1 MAVYS
6 PRAPFPS
13 SKSNRS
19 EWIHELLR
27 YGPPGEEKPA
37 LLDEDGR
44 YRDLAGKINDI
55 DGDALSP
62 DGLAALAKIATASLP
77 LVEGTVRLGPP
88 VAGIGKIVAVG
99 INYAAHGQETKIAIP
114 DDPIL
119 FSKAITSLSGPNDP
133 VVLPK
138 GSKKGDWEVELAVII
153 GSRAQYVAQE
163 DALDVVAGYSI
174 INDVSERE
182 FQLERD
188 GQWVKGK
195 SFDSFAPLG
204 PWLVTADEVPDPQN
218 LNLWL
223 DVNDQRM
230 QDGNTST
237 MIFGV
242 TKLISSISSYMT
254 LMPGDVIATGTP
266 PGVGLGHEPPIF
278 LKPGDVM
285 RLGVEGMGEQH
296 QEVKAWKD

>member
-1 MAVYS
+1 M
-6 PRAPFPS
+6 
-13 SKSNRS
+13 K
-19 EWIHELLR
+19 LLR
-27 YGPPGEEKPA
+27 YGPKGEEKPG
-37 LLDEDGR
+37 LLDEQGR
-44 YRDLAGKINDI
+44 LRDLSGQISDI
-55 DGDALSP
+55 HDEI
-62 DGLAALAKIATASLP
+62 LAPERLQALAKLDAASLP
-77 LVEGTVRLGPP
+77 IVEGTPRLGPP
-88 VAGIGKIVAVG
+88 VAGVGKIVAVG
-99 INYAAHGQETKIAIP
+99 INYEAHGEETQIDIP

-153 GSRAQYVAQE
+153 GRRAQYVSQA
-163 DALDVVAGYSI
+163 DAMGVISGYSI

-188 GQWVKGK
+188 GQWIKGK
-195 SFDSFAPLG
+195 SFDTFAPLG

-223 DVNDQRM
+223 DVNEERR
-230 QDGNTST
+230 QDANTST

-242 TKLISSISSYMT
+242 THLISSISGYMT

-266 PGVGLGHEPPIF
+266 PGVGLGHKPPIF

-285 RLGVEGMGEQH
+285 RLGVEGLGHQT
-296 QEVKAWKD
+296 QEVRAWEAGN